1 MPGVRR
7 RINRSKPSEITGELM
22 HLTLDLPG
30 NGPDAC
36 DGDIGASSVFEKIE
50 EVAWA
55 PKQFETFLD
64 LYEFARACLL
74 NFESEVDN
82 S

>member
-1 MPGVRR
+1 MY
-7 RINRSKPSEITGELM
+7 
-22 HLTLDLPG
+22 LTLDLPC

-55 PKQFETFLD
+55 PKHFETFLD

-74 NFESEVDN
+74 KFESKVDN

>member
-1 MPGVRR
+1 
-7 RINRSKPSEITGELM
+7 M

-74 NFESEVDN
+74 KFESKVDN